1 MGITKTRIG
10 AGIFLFL
17 LLLASMASMT
27 TPAKADV
34 VVIVAANA
42 PVNGL
47 SAAQVADIF
56 LSKSGTFPD
65 GAAVVPID
73 QADGSAIRNEF
84 YAKAIGKTP
93 ELLKAYWS
101 KMIFTGQAEPP
112 REIADSE
119 KIKKLIANNPH
130 YIGYIDRNS
139 VDASV
144 KVVMIVH

>member
-1 MGITKTRIG
+1 MRIARIG
-10 AGIFLFL
+10 LGLFL
-17 LLLASMASMT
+17 PLMLLTSMT
-27 TPAKADV
+27 SLTKADV

-47 SAAQVADIF
+47 SVEQVADIF
-56 LSKSGTFPD
+56 LCKSGTFPD
-65 GAAVVPID
+65 GALVVPID

-84 YAKAIGKTP
+84 YAKATGKTP

-101 KMIFTGQAEPP
+101 KMIFTGQGEPP

-119 KIKKLIANNPH
+119 KIKRLVANNSH
-130 YIGYIDRNS
+130 YIGYIDKSS

-144 KVVMIVH
+144 KVVMIVR

>member
-1 MGITKTRIG
+1 MRI
-10 AGIFLFL
+10 ARIVTSLLFP
-17 LLLASMASMT
+17 LLLATS
-27 TPAKADV
+27 PAYAEV

-42 PVNGL
+42 PVSGL
-47 SAAQVADIF
+47 SAAQVSDIF

-73 QADGSAIRNEF
+73 QADGSAIRLEF
-84 YAKAIGKTP
+84 YRKTIGKTP

-101 KMIFTGQAEPP
+101 KMIFTGQGEPP

-130 YIGYIDRNS
+130 YIGYIDRS
-139 VDASV
+139 GVDASV
-144 KVVMIVH
+144 KIIMVVH

>member
-1 MGITKTRIG
+1 MMRI
-10 AGIFLFL
+10 ARIVLSL
-17 LLLASMASMT
+17 LLFFMLETSATSLAR
-27 TPAKADV
+27 ADV

-65 GAAVVPID
+65 GAVVVPID
-73 QADGSAIRNEF
+73 QADGSAIRTEF
-84 YAKAIGKTP
+84 YTKAIGKTP

-101 KMIFTGQAEPP
+101 KMIFTGQGEPP
-112 REIADSE
+112 RELADSE
-119 KIKKLIANNPH
+119 KIKKLVANNPH
-130 YIGYIDRNS
+130 YIGYIDRSS

-144 KVVMIVH
+144 KIVMVVH